1 MTLIN
6 LCLKKNVYFL
16 VKVKVC
22 ADKDKLLKGRRNL
35 IHTAFK
41 SLPTKTREIIL
52 RWFRSFGANCCWII
66 VFHRGQISQTQIK
79 GITEFILLTQTINGE
94 ILTYKNMHLSFK
106 LNIEQN
112 VPQYKTAKWLKQL
125 LSKIHTYNL
134 WTWSVRHISS
144 IFTRLKFVTRQGV
157 YSHAGCCVRLC

>member
-1 MTLIN
+1 MQ
-6 LCLKKNVYFL
+6 
-16 VKVKVC
+16 
-22 ADKDKLLKGRRNL
+22 
-35 IHTAFK
+35 
-41 SLPTKTREIIL
+41 TKTNYWREEETWYIL
-52 RWFRSFGANCCWII
+52 QKSPHQNEGNHFALVSQLWANCCWII

-94 ILTYKNMHLSFK
+94 ILTYKNMHLSFN

-134 WTWSVRHISS
+134 WTWSVRHIWS